1 MTSARALIALLAPSR
16 GRRSRMAGWS
26 SPTPRRSSP
35 TASARRGPATS
46 TGRPA
51 DAATQFERA
60 LRRMPN
66 RTLSLVGLARA
77 AIATDDPDTAREQ
90 YQKLVNQWR
99 GADDAAILQEA
110 RAFLAGS

>member
-1 MTSARALIALLAPSR
+1 MAGSR
-16 GRRSRMAGWS
+16 GVRGA
-26 SPTPRRSSP
+26 PTPLK
-35 TASARRGPATS
+35 PADELY
-46 TGRPA
+46 GEILLDLERPA

-77 AIATDDPDTAREQ
+77 ALATDDPDTAREQ
-90 YQKLVNQWR
+90 YQKLLNQWR
-99 GADDAAILQEA
+99 GAGDAAIIQEA